1 MTARACD
8 DAGVTLGVIRI
19 RPPLGGGGDTG
30 PKMFWRK
37 RHSGDQRR
45 TSSTRNFALSLLT
58 ITHHLRSQSH
68 SARKETFRTL
78 LQVHR
83 QPTPCVFHSRELPLS
98 PPEVLYCKHCYVCLR
113 NIVQYL
119 LDGLTSK
126 RARRTLCPERFR
138 IVDVSGGSFR
148 AKVPDGCLHSD
159 LSESNL

>member
-1 MTARACD
+1 MSAKACD
-8 DAGVTLGVIRI
+8 DAGVKLGDIRT
-19 RPPLGGGGDTG
+19 RPPLGGGDTG
-30 PKMFWRK
+30 PKMLWRK

-58 ITHHLRSQSH
+58 ITDHLRSQSH

-78 LQVHR
+78 IQVR
-83 QPTPCVFHSRELPLS
+83 RRPRVCSILESSLFLLLR
-98 PPEVLYCKHCYVCLR
+98 CFIIKHCYVCLR

-159 LSESNL
+159 LSESNP